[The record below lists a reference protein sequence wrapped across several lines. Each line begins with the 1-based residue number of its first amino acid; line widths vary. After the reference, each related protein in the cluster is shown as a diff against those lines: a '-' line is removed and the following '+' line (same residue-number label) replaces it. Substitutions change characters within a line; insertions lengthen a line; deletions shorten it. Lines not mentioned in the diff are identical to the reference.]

1 MLEDVAI
8 FSGLSPTELELLE
21 HHMVTRSF
29 KKNTIIINEGDEAST
44 FFIIITGAIK
54 VFLSN
59 EEGKEIIINAQGPGD
74 HFGELALLDGAPR
87 SASVITTE
95 KSTIGVISKEDFH
108 NVLSRNTDLA
118 LNLIRELTRR
128 VRFLS
133 DNVRTLALMDVYGR
147 VAKVLLG
154 MAQEEDGKMVIN
166 NRPTQQDIANHIGA
180 SREMVARILKD
191 LSTGNYIT
199 IDGKRLIIVLVIL
212 QRIEG

>member
-199 IDGKRLIIVLVIL
+199 IDGKRLIINEKLPDAY
-212 QRIEG
+212 

>member
-8 FSGLSPTELELLE
+8 FSGLNPTELELLE

-108 NVLSRNTDLA
+108 HVLSRNTDLA

-199 IDGKRLIIVLVIL
+199 IDGKRLIINEKLPDAY
-212 QRIEG
+212 

>member
-1 MLEDVAI
+1 MLKDVAI
-8 FSGLSPTELELLE
+8 FSGLSQAELELLE
-21 HHMVTRSF
+21 NHMVTRTF
-29 KKNTIIINEGDEAST
+29 KKNTIIINEGDEANS
-44 FFIIITGAIK
+44 FFIIIKGAVK

-59 EEGKEIIINAQGPGD
+59 EEGKEIIINAQGAGD
-74 HFGELALLDGAPR
+74 HFGELALLDSAPR

-108 NVLSRNTDLA
+108 SVLAKNTDLS

-154 MAQEEDGKMVIN
+154 MAKKENGKMVIE

-191 LSTGNYIT
+191 LTIGNYIT
-199 IDGKRLIIVLVIL
+199 IEGKRLTINEKLPDAY
-212 QRIEG
+212 

>member
-8 FSGLSPTELELLE
+8 FSGLSPAELELLE

-29 KKNTIIINEGDEAST
+29 QKNTIIINEGDEANS
-44 FFIIITGAIK
+44 FFIIIKGGVKI
-54 VFLSN
+54 FLSN
-59 EEGKEIIINAQGPGD
+59 EEGREIIINAQGPGD

-95 KSTIGVISKEDFH
+95 KSLIGVISKEDFH
-108 NVLSRNTDLA
+108 SVLSKNTDLSI
-118 LNLIRELTRR
+118 NLIRELTRR
-128 VRFLS
+128 VRLLS

-147 VAKVLLG
+147 VAKLLLG
-154 MAQEEDGKMVIN
+154 MAEEEDGVMVIN

-191 LSTGNYIT
+191 LSTGKYIT
-199 IDGKRLIIVLVIL
+199 IEGKRLVINEKL
-212 QRIEG
+212 PAAY

>member
-8 FSGLSPTELELLE
+8 FSGLSSTELELLE

-29 KKNTIIINEGDEAST
+29 QKNTIIINEGDDANS
-44 FFIIITGAIK
+44 FFIIIKGAVKI
-54 VFLSN
+54 FLGN
-59 EEGKEIIINAQGPGD
+59 KEGKEIIINAQGPGD

-95 KSTIGVISKEDFH
+95 KSTIGIISKEDFH
-108 NVLSRNTDLA
+108 HVLAKNTDLT

-128 VRFLS
+128 VRLLS

-147 VAKVLLG
+147 VAKILLG
-154 MAQEEDGKMVIN
+154 MAQEEDGKLVIN

-199 IDGKRLIIVLVIL
+199 IDGKRLTINEKLPDAY
-212 QRIEG
+212 

>member
-8 FSGLSPTELELLE
+8 FSGLSSTELELLE
-21 HHMVTRSF
+21 HHMVSRSF
-29 KKNTIIINEGDEAST
+29 QKNTIIINEGDDANS
-44 FFIIITGAIK
+44 FFIIIKGAVKI
-54 VFLSN
+54 FLSN

-74 HFGELALLDGAPR
+74 HFGELALLDDAPR

-95 KSTIGVISKEDFH
+95 KSTIGIISKEDFH
-108 NVLSRNTDLA
+108 HVMAKNTDLA

-128 VRFLS
+128 VRLLS

-147 VAKVLLG
+147 VAKILLS
-154 MAQEEDGKMVIN
+154 MAQEEDGILVIN

-199 IDGKRLIIVLVIL
+199 IDGKRLTINEKLPDAY
-212 QRIEG
+212 

>member
-29 KKNTIIINEGDEAST
+29 QKNTIIINEGDEAST

-199 IDGKRLIIVLVIL
+199 IDGKRLIINEKLPDAY
-212 QRIEG
+212 

>member
-8 FSGLSPTELELLE
+8 FSGLSPAELELLE

-108 NVLSRNTDLA
+108 HVLSRNTDLA

-147 VAKVLLG
+147 VAKVLLS
-154 MAQEEDGKMVIN
+154 MAQEEDGKMVIH

-199 IDGKRLIIVLVIL
+199 INGKRLTINEKLPDAY
-212 QRIEG
+212 

>member
-8 FSGLSPTELELLE
+8 FSGLSQAELDLLE

-29 KKNTIIINEGDEAST
+29 QKNTIIINEGDEANS
-44 FFIIITGAIK
+44 FFIIVTGAVKI
-54 VFLSN
+54 FLSN

-95 KSTIGVISKEDFH
+95 KSTIGVISKEDFR
-108 NVLSRNTDLA
+108 NILAKNTDLA
-118 LNLIRELTRR
+118 LNLIRELTKR

-154 MAQEEDGKMVIN
+154 MAVEEDGKMVIN

-199 IDGKRLIIVLVIL
+199 IDGKRLVINEKL
-212 QRIEG
+212 PAAY

>member
-8 FSGLSPTELELLE
+8 FSGLNPAELELLE

-29 KKNTIIINEGDEAST
+29 KKNTIIINEGDEANS
-44 FFIIITGAIK
+44 FFIIVKGAVKI
-54 VFLSN
+54 FLSN

-95 KSTIGVISKEDFH
+95 KSTIGLISKEDFH
-108 NVLSRNTDLA
+108 NVLAKNTDLA
-118 LNLIRELTRR
+118 LNLIRELTKR

-154 MAQEEDGKMVIN
+154 MAEEEDGKMVIN

-199 IDGKRLIIVLVIL
+199 IDGKRLIINEKLPAAY
-212 QRIEG
+212 

>member
-29 KKNTIIINEGDEAST
+29 QKNTIIINEGDEANT

-108 NVLSRNTDLA
+108 SLLSRNTDLA

-154 MAQEEDGKMVIN
+154 MAQEEDGKMVII

-191 LSTGNYIT
+191 LATGNYIS
-199 IDGKRLIIVLVIL
+199 IDGKRLIINDKLPDAY
-212 QRIEG
+212 

>member
-8 FSGLSPTELELLE
+8 FSGLSQDDLELLE

-29 KKNTIIINEGDEAST
+29 QKNTIIINEGDEANS
-44 FFIIITGAIK
+44 FFIIIKGAVK

-74 HFGELALLDGAPR
+74 HFGELALLDDAPR

-95 KSTIGVISKEDFH
+95 KSTIGVIAKEDFH
-108 NVLSRNTDLA
+108 KVLAKNTDLS

-128 VRFLS
+128 VRLLS
-133 DNVRTLALMDVYGR
+133 DNVRSLALMDVYGR
-147 VAKVLLG
+147 VAKILLG
-154 MAQEEDGKMVIN
+154 MAQEEDGIMVIN
-166 NRPTQQDIANHIGA
+166 KRPTQQDIANHIGA

-191 LSTGNYIT
+191 LTTGNYIT
-199 IDGKRLIIVLVIL
+199 IDGRRLIINEKLPDAY
-212 QRIEG
+212 

>member
-29 KKNTIIINEGDEAST
+29 QKNTIIINEGDEANS

-108 NVLSRNTDLA
+108 SLLSRNTDLA

-154 MAQEEDGKMVIN
+154 MAQEEDGKMVII

-191 LSTGNYIT
+191 LATGNYIT
-199 IDGKRLIIVLVIL
+199 IDGKRLIINEKLPDAY
-212 QRIEG
+212 

>member
-8 FSGLSPTELELLE
+8 FSGLNPAELELLE

-59 EEGKEIIINAQGPGD
+59 KEGKEIIINAQGPGD

-108 NVLSRNTDLA
+108 HVLSRNTDLA

-199 IDGKRLIIVLVIL
+199 IDGKRLIINDKLPDAY
-212 QRIEG
+212 

>member
-8 FSGLSPTELELLE
+8 FSGLNPAELELLE

-108 NVLSRNTDLA
+108 HVLSRNTDLA

-199 IDGKRLIIVLVIL
+199 IDGKRLIINDKLPDAY
-212 QRIEG
+212 

>member
-8 FSGLSPTELELLE
+8 FSGLSQDDLELLE

-29 KKNTIIINEGDEAST
+29 QKNTIIINEGDEASS
-44 FFIIITGAIK
+44 FFIIIKGAVK

-59 EEGKEIIINAQGPGD
+59 EEGKEIIINAQGAGD
-74 HFGELALLDGAPR
+74 HFGELALLDDAPR

-95 KSTIGVISKEDFH
+95 KSTIGVIAKEDFH
-108 NVLSRNTDLA
+108 KVLAKNTDLS

-128 VRFLS
+128 VRLLS
-133 DNVRTLALMDVYGR
+133 DNVRSLALMDVYGR
-147 VAKVLLG
+147 VAKILLG
-154 MAQEEDGKMVIN
+154 MAQEEDGIMVIN

-191 LSTGNYIT
+191 LTTGNYIT
-199 IDGKRLIIVLVIL
+199 IDGRRLIINEKLPDAY
-212 QRIEG
+212 

>member
-29 KKNTIIINEGDEAST
+29 QKNTIIINEGDEAST

-108 NVLSRNTDLA
+108 KVLSRNTDMA

-191 LSTGNYIT
+191 LATGNYIS
-199 IDGKRLIIVLVIL
+199 IDGKRLIINEKLPDAY
-212 QRIEG
+212 

>member
-1 MLEDVAI
+1 
-8 FSGLSPTELELLE
+8 
-21 HHMVTRSF
+21 MVTRSF
-29 KKNTIIINEGDEAST
+29 KKNTIIINEGDEANS
-44 FFIIITGAIK
+44 FFIIVKGGVKI
-54 VFLSN
+54 FLSN

-95 KSTIGVISKEDFH
+95 KSTIGVISKEDFR
-108 NVLSRNTDLA
+108 NILAKNTDLA
-118 LNLIRELTRR
+118 LNLIRELTKR

-154 MAQEEDGKMVIN
+154 MAVEEDGKMVIN

-191 LSTGNYIT
+191 LSTGTYIT
-199 IDGKRLIIVLVIL
+199 IDGKRLVINEKL
-212 QRIEG
+212 PAAY

>member
-1 MLEDVAI
+1 MLEDIAI

-108 NVLSRNTDLA
+108 HVLSRNTDLA

-199 IDGKRLIIVLVIL
+199 IDGKRLIINEKLPDAY
-212 QRIEG
+212 

>member
-108 NVLSRNTDLA
+108 HVLSRNTDLA

-147 VAKVLLG
+147 IAKVLLS

-199 IDGKRLIIVLVIL
+199 IDGKRLIINDKLPDAY
-212 QRIEG
+212 

>member
-108 NVLSRNTDLA
+108 HVLSRNTDLA

-147 VAKVLLG
+147 IAKVLLG

-199 IDGKRLIIVLVIL
+199 IDGKRLIINEKLPDAY
-212 QRIEG
+212 

>member
-29 KKNTIIINEGDEAST
+29 QKNTIIINEGDEANT

-108 NVLSRNTDLA
+108 SVLSRNTGLA

-154 MAQEEDGKMVIN
+154 MAQEEDGKMVII

-191 LSTGNYIT
+191 LATGNYIT
-199 IDGKRLIIVLVIL
+199 IDGKRLIINEKLPDAY
-212 QRIEG
+212 